1 MRTVAIIPARYGSTR
16 LPGKPL
22 LDRTGKPLIQHVV
35 EAVSRARSVQAVYVA
50 TDDERIARA
59 VGGFGGE
66 AILTRADHAS
76 GTDRL
81 AEAVE
86 KLALDDEDVVVN
98 VQGDEPE
105 IEPAYVDRLAALLTD
120 SGAPMATLAAPVDED
135 LAARPENVKVVL
147 AADGSALYFSRAK
160 VPHDRDGSGARYL
173 LHLGIYAYRKRF
185 LLEFA
190 RLAPTPLERAERL
203 EQLRAL
209 ENGYRVAV
217 GVVPSAAPGIDTMDD
232 YAAFVERAKAK

>member
-105 IEPAYVDRLAALLTD
+105 IEPAYVDRLAALLID